1 MILRFPFLPL
11 AALAAL
17 SLATPANAGPVE
29 CEAIQ
34 NSFKAVS
41 AVPGYR
47 QLIEVTAPQASKMEF
62 VVTAETIYAQIS
74 GKWTKIPLR
83 AGARASMLANILETA
98 TISDCTEVR
107 AETLPAGR
115 MKVYRY
121 TMTPIKPKSGPA
133 LPGGPVESEIW
144 VGVADGLAHRVVS
157 PNTRVDLDFRTQI
170 PPIP

>member
-1 MILRFPFLPL
+1 MARYPITL
-11 AALAAL
+11 ATALAAL
-17 SLATPANAGPVE
+17 FLANGAIAGPVE
-29 CEAIQ
+29 CEAVQ

-47 QLIEVTAPQASKMEF
+47 QVVEVTAPNSSKMEF
-62 VVTAETIYAQIS
+62 VVIGETIYAQIS
-74 GKWTKIPLR
+74 GKWTKIPMR

-98 TISDCTEVR
+98 TISDCTEIR
-107 AETLPAGR
+107 AETLPVGR

-121 TMTPIKPKSGPA
+121 TMTPLKPKSGPA

-144 VGVADGLAHRVVS
+144 VGVADGLVHRLIS
-157 PNTRVDLDFRTQI
+157 PNTHVDLDFRTQI